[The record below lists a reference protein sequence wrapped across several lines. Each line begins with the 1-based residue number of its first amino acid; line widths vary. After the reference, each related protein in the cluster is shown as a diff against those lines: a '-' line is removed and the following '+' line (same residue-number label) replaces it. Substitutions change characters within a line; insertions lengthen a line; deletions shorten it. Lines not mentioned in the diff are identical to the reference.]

1 MRKCCIEATRTESET
16 GSSYTKHDHVC
27 ALSSSPRLAELRLEQ
42 FFQLVVQLAFC
53 WSHPRHGHALFDA
66 PRPNQTFVNQTT
78 VLGKIDEATAVP
90 VAVKKCFETCL
101 PRMRGDEGE
110 EYRRRLSADRD
121 AQTLLKSYEIQLE
134 EWARKLRTSLS
145 ATKSDPLEHWSRALD
160 AKRCLGTVSVPVTD
174 RSGKQVTY
182 KASLSAA
189 QARVC
194 FLEAQVD
201 THNLALGKPK
211 VQDMFDTP
219 VIMEAIARCGEVKYG
234 GVDAMDALAK

>member
-1 MRKCCIEATRTESET
+1 M
-16 GSSYTKHDHVC
+16 
-27 ALSSSPRLAELRLEQ
+27 AL
-42 FFQLVVQLAFC
+42 
-53 WSHPRHGHALFDA
+53 
-66 PRPNQTFVNQTT
+66 
-78 VLGKIDEATAVP
+78 
-90 VAVKKCFETCL
+90 
-101 PRMRGDEGE
+101 
-110 EYRRRLSADRD
+110 RRN
-121 AQTLLKSYEIQLE
+121 EIQLE